1 MDKNY
6 SVRLEECDKI
16 AAIKVYREIT
26 GAGLKEA
33 KEVIDG
39 TPGIIFKDLSLL
51 EANDIIKKFRASY
64 CDVTLV
70 NEPSSSLGSKP
81 GDKTHYEGPD
91 ISKLEGKELLEKL
104 VKARDT
110 IVAAEK
116 LQFELEGIE
125 KALEEINKK
134 TKDIENK
141 SGFITYLGTIISAV
155 LGVSLF
161 KFIGLIVGLIAG
173 WFVFAIIDSMVNKDK
188 NSEKAQLYYNE
199 NYPPMESKKNE
210 TLNRAKRFF
219 NSSEFTEARAVIPND
234 YFDSISAEYLVNA
247 VENKRADSIKEAINL
262 YEEYLHRS
270 RMEELQ

>member
-173 WFVFAIIDSMVNKDK
+173 WFVFS
-188 NSEKAQLYYNE
+188 
-199 NYPPMESKKNE
+199 
-210 TLNRAKRFF
+210 
-219 NSSEFTEARAVIPND
+219 
-234 YFDSISAEYLVNA
+234 
-247 VENKRADSIKEAINL
+247 
-262 YEEYLHRS
+262 
-270 RMEELQ
+270 